1 MNKQTLISIGVIGVA
16 VIAGLIIL
24 QQASIKEAGKPGQY
38 DALATCLGESGATF
52 YGAFWCPHCND
63 QKKTFGKSEELLPY
77 VECSTPDGNGQTQ
90 VCIDNQIQSY
100 PTWIFAD
107 GSRLTGAQ
115 SVQAL
120 AAKTSCEATLP
131 EGQTTEA
138 VAEEGVSSDEPSN

>member
-24 QQASIKEAGKPGQY
+24 QQASIKESGKPGQY
-38 DALATCLGESGATF
+38 DALASCIGEAGATF

-63 QKKTFGKSEELLPY
+63 QKKTFGKSEGLLPY
-77 VECSTPDGNGQTQ
+77 VECSNPDGNSQTQ

-100 PTWIFAD
+100 PTWVFAD
-107 GSRLTGAQ
+107 GSRLTGPQ
-115 SVQAL
+115 SVQTL

-131 EGQTTEA
+131 ESQGTEN
-138 VAEEGVSSDEPSN
+138 VTEEGVSSELPIS